1 MLIGVML
8 QSVDPQKAFDCFRFG
23 NAALANGHQVE
34 VFLMG
39 DAVKFEEIESET
51 YDVFGQAA
59 EFTQN
64 GGRIAA
70 CGKCLQRH
78 SVECE
83 LAPLSNMKEFLDIIS
98 RADKMLTF

>member
-8 QSVDPQKAFDCFRFG
+8 ETIDPQKAFDCFRFG
-23 NAALANGHQVE
+23 NAALANGHKVE
-34 VFLMG
+34 VFLIG
-39 DAVKFEEIESET
+39 DGVNEDIESDT

-59 EFTQN
+59 EFTAQ
-64 GGRIAA
+64 GGRIIA

-78 SVECE
+78 GVTCE
-83 LAPLSNMKEFLDIIS
+83 LAPLSNMKDFLDLIS

>member
-8 QSVDPQKAFDCFRFG
+8 QSSDAQKVFDCFRFG
-23 NAALANGHQVE
+23 NAALANGHAVE
-34 VFLMG
+34 VFLIG
-39 DAVKFEEIESET
+39 DGVKFEDIESDA

-59 EFTQN
+59 EFVKN
-64 GGRIAA
+64 GGKIIA

-78 SVECE
+78 NVACE
-83 LAPLSNMKEFLDIIS
+83 LAPLSNMKEFLDLIA